1 MKDRPIVSEQEM
13 QRQREFM
20 RLVEKLPER
29 PHSYHIVSMGCQMNE
44 RDSES
49 IAGMLERMGMERQ
62 DIREQADLILYNTC
76 CVRENAENKALGN
89 VIWLKEL
96 KKDKPDLMI
105 CVGGC
110 MTQEKGMATMMK
122 QRYPFIDLVYGTHNL
137 YRLPEYVY
145 RVLTEKRPVVEVLDI
160 DGEVVEGMPERR
172 RNRFNAF
179 VNIMYGCNNFCT
191 YCIVPYVRGRERSR
205 EPEVVIAECVR
216 LQDEGAQEIMLLGQN
231 VNSYRGG
238 GAEFAELLYRI
249 DKLGIPRIRFMT
261 SHPKDLSDE
270 LIHAFGELKHLM
282 PQLHLPVQAGSDEI
296 LRRMNRSYTRE
307 HYLELV
313 RRLRQTCP
321 EIGLTSDI
329 IVGFPGETLSQFE
342 ETLSLVEEVR
352 FDAAYTFIYSP
363 RKGTRAATYPDDT
376 PYEVK
381 SERIQRLID
390 LQQAISLEVLQTQ
403 VGKKERVLV
412 EAVSTRDEKSV
423 GGKTP
428 RGHMVNFPGGPE
440 LIGRFAD
447 VEVTSA
453 GRNTLRGRL
462 IETE

>member
-1 MKDRPIVSEQEM
+1 M
-13 QRQREFM
+13 
-20 RLVEKLPER
+20 
-29 PHSYHIVSMGCQMNE
+29 
-44 RDSES
+44 
-49 IAGMLERMGMERQ
+49 
-62 DIREQADLILYNTC
+62 
-76 CVRENAENKALGN
+76 
-89 VIWLKEL
+89 
-96 KKDKPDLMI
+96 
-105 CVGGC
+105 
-110 MTQEKGMATMMK
+110 
-122 QRYPFIDLVYGTHNL
+122 
-137 YRLPEYVY
+137 
-145 RVLTEKRPVVEVLDI
+145 
-160 DGEVVEGMPERR
+160 
-172 RNRFNAF
+172 
-179 VNIMYGCNNFCT
+179 
-191 YCIVPYVRGRERSR
+191 
-205 EPEVVIAECVR
+205 
-216 LQDEGAQEIMLLGQN
+216 
-231 VNSYRGG
+231 
-238 GAEFAELLYRI
+238 
-249 DKLGIPRIRFMT
+249 
-261 SHPKDLSDE
+261 
-270 LIHAFGELKHLM
+270 
-282 PQLHLPVQAGSDEI
+282 
-296 LRRMNRSYTRE
+296 
-307 HYLELV
+307 
-313 RRLRQTCP
+313 
-321 EIGLTSDI
+321 
-329 IVGFPGETLSQFE
+329 GFPGETLSQFE